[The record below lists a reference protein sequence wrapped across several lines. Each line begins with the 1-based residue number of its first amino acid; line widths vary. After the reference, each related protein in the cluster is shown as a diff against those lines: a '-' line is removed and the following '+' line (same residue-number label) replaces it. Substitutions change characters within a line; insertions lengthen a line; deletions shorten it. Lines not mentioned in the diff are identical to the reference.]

1 MSATPFTKI
10 KQVAMVVRDCEETA
24 KRYYD
29 DLGIGPW
36 AFYTLDSRDNARDP
50 HLRGEVVDHDFRVA
64 KAMVGDVQ
72 MELIQPLRGASIYVE
87 HLAKHGEGLHHIAF
101 DMQGRFANAR
111 ARLIEKGY
119 REVQGGR
126 VFDIATYAYFDT
138 DKALAS
144 IMEIAV
150 LDKNERLPEPEMTY
164 PLITAR
170 LDRA

>member
-36 AFYTLDSRDNARDP
+36 AFYTMDSRDNARDS
-50 HLRGEVVDHDFRVA
+50 HLHGEVVDHSYRVA
-64 KAMVGDVQ
+64 ITMVGDVQ
-72 MELIQPLRGASIYVE
+72 IELIQPLRGESIYVE

-101 DMQGRFANAR
+101 KLGAAFANGK

-126 VFDIATYAYFDT
+126 AFDFATYAYFDT
-138 DKALAS
+138 DNRLAS
-144 IMEIAV
+144 IVEITGR
-150 LDKNERLPEPEMTY
+150 DKGKEGERMPEPEMTY
-164 PLITAR
+164 P
-170 LDRA
+170 